1 MKSILAVDDDRWIL
15 ETLTDALATKG
26 YEVLTSNSADQALGV
41 LRSRTVDLV
50 LIDLQMPG
58 KDGFELYRELF
69 AVQDVPVL
77 FVSGCSRSFSPKS
90 AGFTDLWTQH
100 FSLGQTDILYKPF
113 RLVSLFEK
121 VEALIGKAEVEA
133 NGQGQ

>member
-15 ETLTDALATKG
+15 ETLTDALTTKG
-26 YEVLTSNSADQALGV
+26 YEVLTSSSADDALGV
-41 LRSRTVDLV
+41 LHSRTVDLV

-77 FVSGCSRSFSPKS
+77 FVSGCSHSFSPKS
-90 AGFTDLWTQH
+90 AGFTDLWTHQ

-121 VEALIGKAEVEA
+121 VEALIGEAGVEA